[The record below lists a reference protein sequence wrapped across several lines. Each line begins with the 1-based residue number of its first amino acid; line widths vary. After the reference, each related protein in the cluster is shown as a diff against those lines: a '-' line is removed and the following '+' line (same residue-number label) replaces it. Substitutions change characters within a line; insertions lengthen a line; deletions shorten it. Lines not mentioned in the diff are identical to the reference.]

1 MLEWMGLSPQEWSPV
16 ALLSLVV
23 LMILFGWLVPRWAL
37 VELRKDRDAWKLQ
50 ATEQQAIN
58 KTLAD
63 AAKENAEPAKTFAKV
78 AHAAQDRLGV
88 PDAAT
93 E

>member
-1 MLEWMGLSPQEWSPV
+1 MLEWMGLNPQEWSPV

-37 VELRKDRDAWKLQ
+37 SELRKDRDEWKAL
-50 ATEQQAIN
+50 ALTQQGIS

-63 AAKENAEPAKTFAKV
+63 AALENAEPARTVAKV
-78 AHAAQDRLGV
+78 VTAAQDRLGV
-88 PDAAT
+88 PNVS

>member
-1 MLEWMGLSPQEWSPV
+1 MLEWMGLNPQEWSPV

-23 LMILFGWLVPRWAL
+23 LMVLFGWLVPRWSFI
-37 VELRKDRDAWKLQ
+37 ELRKDRDAWKLQ
-50 ATEQQAIN
+50 ATEQREIN

-63 AAKENAEPAKTFAKV
+63 AAKENAEPARTVAKV
-78 AHAAQDRLGV
+78 VTAAQDRLGV
-88 PDAAT
+88 PNAA

>member
-23 LMILFGWLVPRWAL
+23 LMVLFGWLVPRWAL
-37 VELRKDRDAWKLQ
+37 VEIRKDRDAWKTQ
-50 ATEQQAIN
+50 AQAQQEIN
-58 KTLAD
+58 RTLAD
-63 AAKENAEPAKTFAKV
+63 AAKENAEPARTVAKV
-78 AHAAQDRLGV
+78 VTAAQDRLGV
-88 PDAAT
+88 PSGTT